1 MIPKYSK
8 VILFLT
14 VTVFGCATIPHY
26 KDPDLIAIGNI
37 TNIKGVYENVPSNVE
52 YRTYETFN
60 KAINWRKVKAIQSSS
75 LP

>member
-37 TNIKGVYENVPSNVE
+37 NNTIYK
-52 YRTYETFN
+52 
-60 KAINWRKVKAIQSSS
+60 
-75 LP
+75 